1 LESSIGVAMRRRYF
15 PNRMPIT
22 TRPNS
27 ASAIARYAE
36 TARSGHGI
44 SRCAAEDLEAAFEV
58 ALDEFELL
66 GGVTRGV
73 FKGSGGETLI
83 ETANALESLKAGANK
98 DFAAVARV
106 AEALDEA
113 GFFEAVENTGD
124 GAGGETGVAGKIAGG
139 EGSLRITGH

>member
-1 LESSIGVAMRRRYF
+1 MQR
-15 PNRMPIT
+15 
-22 TRPNS
+22 
-27 ASAIARYAE
+27 
-36 TARSGHGI
+36 RSGKLAEFCGLV
-44 SRCAAEDLEAAFEV
+44 AEDLEAAFEV